1 MTIYNQPELF
11 SYGAVSS
18 HSDRHHSS
26 VVDMAGKDQT
36 VVKLPDEAA
45 AELKKDQAAEQ
56 LPGGAAKQKRKPRLG
71 RNPTM
76 H

>member
-1 MTIYNQPELF
+1 
-11 SYGAVSS
+11 
-18 HSDRHHSS
+18 
-26 VVDMAGKDQT
+26 MAGKDQT